1 MVLNMQNRVLRSS
14 SSSASSASAPAG
26 RTKDNPARKEYV
38 HNPAP
43 LAFSSSQRKSSAVL
57 ERFHKVMAWSNTRK
71 VPLVNCM
78 IIVIFMVVTLS
89 SSLFLRTQMAEISFD
104 QTAVQTRISRL
115 HQDVEASQA
124 KLDTLESELP
134 ARAQR
139 MGMVPQQGSISI
151 DLSDYV
157 EKRKHSHSE
166 KTEREKQTNNSK
178 QTDNS
183 KQTNNSNKTQKQE
196 QQNRQYQQKA
206 KQEKH

>member
-1 MVLNMQNRVLRSS
+1 MVLNMQNRVLR
-14 SSSASSASAPAG
+14 SSASSASAPAG
-26 RTKDNPARKEYV
+26 RTKDNSTRKEYI
-38 HNPAP
+38 HNSAP
-43 LAFSSSQRKSSAVL
+43 SAFNPSQRKSSAVL
-57 ERFHKVMAWSNTRK
+57 ERFRKVMTWSNTRK

-78 IIVIFMVVTLS
+78 IIVIFMVVTLLT
-89 SSLFLRTQMAEISFD
+89 SLLLRTQMAEISFD
-104 QTAVQTRISRL
+104 QTAVQMRISRL
-115 HQDVEASQA
+115 HQDVEARQA

-151 DLSDYV
+151 DLSDYAA
-157 EKRKHSHSE
+157 KRKHGHSE
-166 KTEREKQTNNSK
+166 KTKHE
-178 QTDNS
+178 

>member
-14 SSSASSASAPAG
+14 ASSASSASAPAG

-38 HNPAP
+38 HSPAP
-43 LAFSSSQRKSSAVL
+43 SAFNSSQRKSSAVL
-57 ERFHKVMAWSNTRK
+57 ERFRKVMTWSNTRK

-151 DLSDYV
+151 DLSDYAS
-157 EKRKHSHSE
+157 KREHSHSE
-166 KTEREKQTNNSK
+166 KTEREKQT
-178 QTDNS
+178 DNS
-183 KQTNNSNKTQKQE
+183 KQTNNLNKTQKQE

>member
-1 MVLNMQNRVLRSS
+1 MVLNMQNRVLR
-14 SSSASSASAPAG
+14 SSASSASAPAG
-26 RTKDNPARKEYV
+26 RTKDNSTRKEYV
-38 HNPAP
+38 HNSAP
-43 LAFSSSQRKSSAVL
+43 SAFNPSQRKSSAVL
-57 ERFHKVMAWSNTRK
+57 ERFRKVMTWSNTRK

-78 IIVIFMVVTLS
+78 IIVIFMVVTLLT
-89 SSLFLRTQMAEISFD
+89 SLLLRTQMAEISFD
-104 QTAVQTRISRL
+104 QTAVQMRISRL
-115 HQDVEASQA
+115 HLDVEARQA

-151 DLSDYV
+151 DLSDYAA
-157 EKRKHSHSE
+157 KRKHGHSE
-166 KTEREKQTNNSK
+166 KTKHE
-178 QTDNS
+178 

>member
-1 MVLNMQNRVLRSS
+1 MVLNMQNRVLR
-14 SSSASSASAPAG
+14 SSASSASAPAG
-26 RTKDNPARKEYV
+26 RTKDNSTRKEYV
-38 HNPAP
+38 HNSAP
-43 LAFSSSQRKSSAVL
+43 SAFNPSQRKSSAVL
-57 ERFHKVMAWSNTRK
+57 ERFRKVMTWSNTRK

-78 IIVIFMVVTLS
+78 NIVIFMVVTLLT
-89 SSLFLRTQMAEISFD
+89 SLLLRTQMAEISFD
-104 QTAVQTRISRL
+104 QTAVQMRISRL
-115 HQDVEASQA
+115 HQDVEARQA

-151 DLSDYV
+151 DLSDYAA
-157 EKRKHSHSE
+157 KRKHGHSE
-166 KTEREKQTNNSK
+166 KTKHE
-178 QTDNS
+178 

>member
-14 SSSASSASAPAG
+14 VSSASAPAG
-26 RTKDNPARKEYV
+26 RTKDNSTRKEYV
-38 HNPAP
+38 HNSAP
-43 LAFSSSQRKSSAVL
+43 SAFNPSQRKSSAVL
-57 ERFHKVMAWSNTRK
+57 ERFRKVMTWSNTRK

-78 IIVIFMVVTLS
+78 IIVIFMVVTLLT
-89 SSLFLRTQMAEISFD
+89 SLLLRTQMAEISFD
-104 QTAVQTRISRL
+104 QTAVQMRISRL
-115 HQDVEASQA
+115 HQDVEARQA

-151 DLSDYV
+151 DLSDYAA
-157 EKRKHSHSE
+157 KRKHGHSE
-166 KTEREKQTNNSK
+166 KTKHE
-178 QTDNS
+178 

>member
-1 MVLNMQNRVLRSS
+1 MVLNMQNRVLR
-14 SSSASSASAPAG
+14 SSASSASAPAG
-26 RTKDNPARKEYV
+26 RTKDNSTRKEYV
-38 HNPAP
+38 HNSAP
-43 LAFSSSQRKSSAVL
+43 SVFNPSQRKSSAVL
-57 ERFHKVMAWSNTRK
+57 ERFSKVMTWSNTRK

-78 IIVIFMVVTLS
+78 IIVIFMVVTLLT
-89 SSLFLRTQMAEISFD
+89 SLLLRTQMAEISFD
-104 QTAVQTRISRL
+104 QTAVQMRISRL
-115 HQDVEASQA
+115 HQDVEARQA

-151 DLSDYV
+151 DLSDYAA
-157 EKRKHSHSE
+157 KRKHGHSE
-166 KTEREKQTNNSK
+166 KTKHE
-178 QTDNS
+178 

>member
-14 SSSASSASAPAG
+14 ASFASAPAG
-26 RTKDNPARKEYV
+26 RTKDNSTRKEYV
-38 HNPAP
+38 HNSAP
-43 LAFSSSQRKSSAVL
+43 SAFNPSQRKSSAVL
-57 ERFHKVMAWSNTRK
+57 ERFRKVMTWSNTRK
-71 VPLVNCM
+71 VPLINCM
-78 IIVIFMVVTLS
+78 IIVIFMVVTLLT
-89 SSLFLRTQMAEISFD
+89 SLLLRTQMAEISFD
-104 QTAVQTRISRL
+104 QTAVQMRISRL
-115 HQDVEASQA
+115 HQDVEARQA

-151 DLSDYV
+151 DLSDYAA
-157 EKRKHSHSE
+157 KRKHGHSE
-166 KTEREKQTNNSK
+166 KTKHE
-178 QTDNS
+178 

>member
-1 MVLNMQNRVLRSS
+1 MVLNMQNRVLR
-14 SSSASSASAPAG
+14 SSASSASAPAG
-26 RTKDNPARKEYV
+26 RTKDNSTRKEYV
-38 HNPAP
+38 HNSAP
-43 LAFSSSQRKSSAVL
+43 SAFNPSQRKSSAVL
-57 ERFHKVMAWSNTRK
+57 ERFRKVMKWSNTRK

-78 IIVIFMVVTLS
+78 IIVIFMVVTLLT
-89 SSLFLRTQMAEISFD
+89 SLLLRTQMAEISFD
-104 QTAVQTRISRL
+104 QTAVQMRISRL
-115 HQDVEASQA
+115 HQDVEARQA

-151 DLSDYV
+151 DLSDYAA
-157 EKRKHSHSE
+157 KRKHGHSE
-166 KTEREKQTNNSK
+166 KTKHE
-178 QTDNS
+178 

>member
-1 MVLNMQNRVLRSS
+1 MVLNMQNRVLR
-14 SSSASSASAPAG
+14 SSASSASAPAG
-26 RTKDNPARKEYV
+26 RTKDNSTRKEYV
-38 HNPAP
+38 HNSAP
-43 LAFSSSQRKSSAVL
+43 SAFNPSQRKSSAVL
-57 ERFHKVMAWSNTRK
+57 ERFRKVMTRSNTRK

-78 IIVIFMVVTLS
+78 IIVIFMVVTLLT
-89 SSLFLRTQMAEISFD
+89 SLLLRTQMAEISFD
-104 QTAVQTRISRL
+104 QTAVQMRISRL
-115 HQDVEASQA
+115 HQDVEARQA

-151 DLSDYV
+151 DLSDYAA
-157 EKRKHSHSE
+157 KRKHGHSE
-166 KTEREKQTNNSK
+166 KTKHE
-178 QTDNS
+178 

>member
-14 SSSASSASAPAG
+14 ASSASSASAPAG
-26 RTKDNPARKEYV
+26 RTKDNSTRKEYV
-38 HNPAP
+38 HNSAP
-43 LAFSSSQRKSSAVL
+43 SAFNPSQRKSSAVL
-57 ERFHKVMAWSNTRK
+57 ERFRKVMTWSNTRK

-78 IIVIFMVVTLS
+78 IIVIFMVVTLLT
-89 SSLFLRTQMAEISFD
+89 SLLLRTQMAEISFD
-104 QTAVQTRISRL
+104 QTAVQMRISRL
-115 HQDVEASQA
+115 HQDVEARQA

-151 DLSDYV
+151 DLSDYAA
-157 EKRKHSHSE
+157 KRKHGHSE
-166 KTEREKQTNNSK
+166 KTKHE
-178 QTDNS
+178 

>member
-1 MVLNMQNRVLRSS
+1 MVLNMQNRVLR
-14 SSSASSASAPAG
+14 SSASSASAPAG
-26 RTKDNPARKEYV
+26 RTKDNSTRKEYV
-38 HNPAP
+38 HNSAP
-43 LAFSSSQRKSSAVL
+43 SVFNPSQRKSSAML
-57 ERFHKVMAWSNTRK
+57 ERFSKVMTWSNTRK

-78 IIVIFMVVTLS
+78 IIVIFMVVTLLT
-89 SSLFLRTQMAEISFD
+89 SLLLRTQMAEISFD
-104 QTAVQTRISRL
+104 QTAVQMRISRL
-115 HQDVEASQA
+115 HQDVEACQA

-151 DLSDYV
+151 DLSDYAA
-157 EKRKHSHSE
+157 KRKHGHSE
-166 KTEREKQTNNSK
+166 KTKHEKQA
-178 QTDNS
+178 DNS

>member
-1 MVLNMQNRVLRSS
+1 MVLNMQNRVLR
-14 SSSASSASAPAG
+14 SSASSASAPAG
-26 RTKDNPARKEYV
+26 RTKDNSTRKEYV
-38 HNPAP
+38 HNSAP
-43 LAFSSSQRKSSAVL
+43 SAFNPSQRKSSAVL
-57 ERFHKVMAWSNTRK
+57 ERFRKVMTWSNTRK

-78 IIVIFMVVTLS
+78 IIVIFMVVTLLT
-89 SSLFLRTQMAEISFD
+89 SLLLRTQMAEISFD
-104 QTAVQTRISRL
+104 QTAVQMRISRL
-115 HQDVEASQA
+115 HQDAEARQA

-151 DLSDYV
+151 DLSDYAA
-157 EKRKHSHSE
+157 KRKHGHSE
-166 KTEREKQTNNSK
+166 KTKHE
-178 QTDNS
+178 

>member
-14 SSSASSASAPAG
+14 TSSASAPAG
-26 RTKDNPARKEYV
+26 RTKDNSTRKEYV
-38 HNPAP
+38 HNSAP
-43 LAFSSSQRKSSAVL
+43 SAFNPSQRKSSAVL
-57 ERFHKVMAWSNTRK
+57 ERFRKVMTWSNTRK

-78 IIVIFMVVTLS
+78 IIVIFMVVTLLT
-89 SSLFLRTQMAEISFD
+89 SLLLRTQMAEISFD
-104 QTAVQTRISRL
+104 QTAVQMRISRL
-115 HQDVEASQA
+115 HQDVEARQA

-151 DLSDYV
+151 DLSDYAA
-157 EKRKHSHSE
+157 KRKHGHSE
-166 KTEREKQTNNSK
+166 KTKHE
-178 QTDNS
+178 

>member
-1 MVLNMQNRVLRSS
+1 MVLNMQNRVLR
-14 SSSASSASAPAG
+14 SSASSASAPAG
-26 RTKDNPARKEYV
+26 RTKDNSTRKEYV
-38 HNPAP
+38 HNSAP
-43 LAFSSSQRKSSAVL
+43 SAFNPSQRKSSAVL
-57 ERFHKVMAWSNTRK
+57 ERFRKVMTWSNTRK

-78 IIVIFMVVTLS
+78 IIVIFMVVTLLT
-89 SSLFLRTQMAEISFD
+89 SLLLRTQMAEISFD
-104 QTAVQTRISRL
+104 QTAVQMRISRL
-115 HQDVEASQA
+115 HQDVEARQA

-151 DLSDYV
+151 DLSNYAA
-157 EKRKHSHSE
+157 KRKHGHSE
-166 KTEREKQTNNSK
+166 KTKHE
-178 QTDNS
+178 

>member
-43 LAFSSSQRKSSAVL
+43 SAFSSSQRKSSAVL

-151 DLSDYV
+151 DLSDYAA
-157 EKRKHSHSE
+157 KRKHGHSE
-166 KTEREKQTNNSK
+166 KTKHE
-178 QTDNS
+178 

>member
-1 MVLNMQNRVLRSS
+1 MVLNMQNRVLR
-14 SSSASSASAPAG
+14 SSASSASAPAG
-26 RTKDNPARKEYV
+26 RTKDNSIRKEYV
-38 HNPAP
+38 HNSAP
-43 LAFSSSQRKSSAVL
+43 SAFNPSQRKSSAVL
-57 ERFHKVMAWSNTRK
+57 ERFRKVMTWSNTRK

-78 IIVIFMVVTLS
+78 IIVIFMVVTLLT
-89 SSLFLRTQMAEISFD
+89 SLLLRTQMAEISFD
-104 QTAVQTRISRL
+104 QTAVQMRISRL
-115 HQDVEASQA
+115 HQDVEARQA

-151 DLSDYV
+151 DLSDYAA
-157 EKRKHSHSE
+157 KRKHGHSE
-166 KTEREKQTNNSK
+166 KTKHE
-178 QTDNS
+178 

>member
-14 SSSASSASAPAG
+14 ASSTSAPAG
-26 RTKDNPARKEYV
+26 RTKDNSTRKEYV
-38 HNPAP
+38 HNSAP
-43 LAFSSSQRKSSAVL
+43 SAFNPSQRKSSAVL
-57 ERFHKVMAWSNTRK
+57 ERFRKVMTWSNTRK

-78 IIVIFMVVTLS
+78 IIVIFMVVTLLT
-89 SSLFLRTQMAEISFD
+89 SLLLRTQMAEISFD
-104 QTAVQTRISRL
+104 QTAVQMRISRL
-115 HQDVEASQA
+115 HQDVEARQA

-151 DLSDYV
+151 DLSDYAV
-157 EKRKHSHSE
+157 KRKHGHSE
-166 KTEREKQTNNSK
+166 KTKHE
-178 QTDNS
+178 

>member
-1 MVLNMQNRVLRSS
+1 MVLNMQNRVLR
-14 SSSASSASAPAG
+14 SSASSASAPAG
-26 RTKDNPARKEYV
+26 RTKDNSTRKEYV
-38 HNPAP
+38 HNSAP
-43 LAFSSSQRKSSAVL
+43 SAFNPSQRKSSAVL
-57 ERFHKVMAWSNTRK
+57 ERFRKVMTWSNTRK

-78 IIVIFMVVTLS
+78 IIVIFMVVTLLT
-89 SSLFLRTQMAEISFD
+89 SLLLRTQMAEISFD
-104 QTAVQTRISRL
+104 QTAVQMCISRL
-115 HQDVEASQA
+115 HQDVEARQA

-151 DLSDYV
+151 DLSDYAA
-157 EKRKHSHSE
+157 KRKHGHSE
-166 KTEREKQTNNSK
+166 KTKHE
-178 QTDNS
+178 

>member
-1 MVLNMQNRVLRSS
+1 MVLNMQNRVLR
-14 SSSASSASAPAG
+14 SSASSASAPAG
-26 RTKDNPARKEYV
+26 RTKDNSTRKEYV
-38 HNPAP
+38 HNSAP
-43 LAFSSSQRKSSAVL
+43 SAFNPSQRKSSAVL
-57 ERFHKVMAWSNTRK
+57 ERFRKVMTWSNTRK

-78 IIVIFMVVTLS
+78 IIVIFMVVTLLT
-89 SSLFLRTQMAEISFD
+89 SLLLRTQMAEISFD
-104 QTAVQTRISRL
+104 QTAVQMRISRL
-115 HQDVEASQA
+115 HQDVEARQA

-151 DLSDYV
+151 DLSDYAA
-157 EKRKHSHSE
+157 KRKHGHSE
-166 KTEREKQTNNSK
+166 KTKHE
-178 QTDNS
+178 

>member
-1 MVLNMQNRVLRSS
+1 MVLNMQNRVLR
-14 SSSASSASAPAG
+14 SSASSASAPAG
-26 RTKDNPARKEYV
+26 RTKDNSTRKEYV
-38 HNPAP
+38 HNSAP
-43 LAFSSSQRKSSAVL
+43 SAFNPSQRKSSAVL
-57 ERFHKVMAWSNTRK
+57 ERFRKVMTWSNTRK

-78 IIVIFMVVTLS
+78 IIVIFMVVTLLT
-89 SSLFLRTQMAEISFD
+89 SLLLRTQMAEISFD
-104 QTAVQTRISRL
+104 QTAVQMRISRL
-115 HQDVEASQA
+115 HQDVEARQA

-151 DLSDYV
+151 DLSDYAA
-157 EKRKHSHSE
+157 KQKHGHSE
-166 KTEREKQTNNSK
+166 KTKHE
-178 QTDNS
+178 

>member
-14 SSSASSASAPAG
+14 ASSASSASAPAG

-38 HNPAP
+38 HSPAP
-43 LAFSSSQRKSSAVL
+43 SAFNSSQRKSSAVL

-166 KTEREKQTNNSK
+166 KTEREKQT
-178 QTDNS
+178 DNS

-196 QQNRQYQQKA
+196 QQNRQYQQKT

>member
-43 LAFSSSQRKSSAVL
+43 SAFSSSQRKSSAVL

-124 KLDTLESELP
+124 RLDTLESELP

-151 DLSDYV
+151 DLSDYA

-166 KTEREKQTNNSK
+166 KTEREK

-196 QQNRQYQQKA
+196 QQNRQYQQKT